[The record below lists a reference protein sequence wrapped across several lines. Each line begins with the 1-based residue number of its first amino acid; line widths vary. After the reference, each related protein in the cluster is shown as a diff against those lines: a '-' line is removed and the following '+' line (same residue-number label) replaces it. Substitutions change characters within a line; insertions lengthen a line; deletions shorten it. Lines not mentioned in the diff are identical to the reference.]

1 MRRSTFRSRSTVL
14 LWMIAPLTVL
24 SSQSLSAQMLPEKEL
39 PPPSSTLKDGLKS
52 VTGLRELAD
61 GRVLVVDSLGERLV
75 VVDLATGKVETKMK
89 AGTEEDEFR
98 VLSPLWAWPGDS
110 VAAADLGTG
119 RLTIFRPDGTPARTM
134 RFGGGG
140 GPPGGMP
147 GGNPVSIAPGG
158 RGGAPGGARGPR
170 GPSIRYLAGTDRAIA
185 AGAPARPVTA
195 PNPGTPPARAP
206 FAILRLSLRT
216 MRPDTVAQLMGPQ
229 LPRSPLT
236 NNQVGTFN
244 VFVATTPLQALDTW
258 AAMADGTVAVIRA
271 ASYRIEWYAPNG
283 ERTVTDS
290 VPYTPIPVTSNDK
303 KRVLEDYKA
312 VGGALLAASP
322 QRTAILAVTYSE
334 PPSWPTLNPPFRGDI
349 VPQVDPDDRIWLASR
364 CASDDGALCYD
375 VIDRTGDR
383 VARYHLPPK
392 TRVAG
397 FGKGAVYTAFEQK
410 SDKEVLQ
417 RHPLN

>member
-1 MRRSTFRSRSTVL
+1 MPRRPSFIFRSAPL
-14 LWMIAPLTVL
+14 LWVLAPLSAL
-24 SSQSLSAQMLPEKEL
+24 PAQMLPDKEL

-52 VTGLRELAD
+52 IAGLRELAD
-61 GRVLVVDSLGERLV
+61 GRVLVVDSVGERLV
-75 VVDLATGKVETKMK
+75 TVDLSTGKVETKMK

-110 VAAADLGTG
+110 VAAADLGKG
-119 RLTIFRPDGTPARTM
+119 RLTIFQPDGAPARTL

-140 GPPGGMP
+140 AAGGMP
-147 GGNPVSIAPGG
+147 GGNPVSVAPAGRAGG
-158 RGGAPGGARGPR
+158 AAPGGARGPR
-170 GPSIRYLAGTDRAIA
+170 GPIIRYLSGTDRAIA
-185 AGAPARPVTA
+185 AGTPARPLTA

-258 AAMADGTVAVIRA
+258 AAMSDGTVAVIRA

-290 VPYTPIPVTSNDK
+290 VPYTPIPVTNNDK
-303 KRVLEDYKA
+303 KRVMEDYKA

-334 PPSWPTLNPPFRGDI
+334 PPSWPALNPPFRGDI
-349 VPQVDPDDRIWLASR
+349 VPQVDPDDRIWLATR

-375 VIDRTGDR
+375 VIDRTGER
-383 VARYHLPPK
+383 VARYRLPPK

-410 SDKEVLQ
+410 SDKELLQ

>member
-1 MRRSTFRSRSTVL
+1 MPRQSFVSRAAAL
-14 LWMIAPLTVL
+14 LFLFAPLPVL
-24 SSQSLSAQMLPEKEL
+24 RAQMLPEKEL
-39 PPPSSTLKDGLKS
+39 APPSSTLKDGLKS

-61 GRVLVVDSLGERLV
+61 GRVLVVDSVGEKLV
-75 VVDLATGKVETKMK
+75 LVDLATGKVDTRMK

-98 VLSPLWAWPGDS
+98 ALSPLWAWPGDS
-110 VAAADLGTG
+110 VAAADLGKG

-140 GPPGGMP
+140 APGGMP
-147 GGNPVSIAPGG
+147 GGNPANIAPAG
-158 RGGAPGGARGPR
+158 RGGAPAGARGPR
-170 GPSIRYLAGTDRAIA
+170 GPTIRYLAGTDRAIA
-185 AGAPARPVTA
+185 AGTPARPLIA

-258 AAMADGTVAVIRA
+258 AAMSDGTVAVIRA
-271 ASYRIEWYAPNG
+271 ASYRVEWYAPNG

-290 VPYTPIPVTSNDK
+290 VPYTPIPVTNNDK
-303 KRVLEDYKA
+303 KRVLEDYKT

-334 PPSWPTLNPPFRGDI
+334 PPSWPALNPPFRGDI
-349 VPQVDPDDRIWLASR
+349 TPQVDPDDRIWLATR

-375 VIDRTGDR
+375 VIDRTGER
-383 VARYHLPPK
+383 VARYRLPPK

-397 FGKGAVYTAFEQK
+397 FGKGSVYTAFEQK
-410 SDKEVLQ
+410 SDKELLQ

>member
-1 MRRSTFRSRSTVL
+1 
-14 LWMIAPLTVL
+14 
-24 SSQSLSAQMLPEKEL
+24 
-39 PPPSSTLKDGLKS
+39 
-52 VTGLRELAD
+52 
-61 GRVLVVDSLGERLV
+61 
-75 VVDLATGKVETKMK
+75 
-89 AGTEEDEFR
+89 
-98 VLSPLWAWPGDS
+98 
-110 VAAADLGTG
+110 
-119 RLTIFRPDGTPARTM
+119 
-134 RFGGGG
+134 
-140 GPPGGMP
+140 
-147 GGNPVSIAPGG
+147 
-158 RGGAPGGARGPR
+158 
-170 GPSIRYLAGTDRAIA
+170 
-185 AGAPARPVTA
+185 
-195 PNPGTPPARAP
+195 
-206 FAILRLSLRT
+206 

-258 AAMADGTVAVIRA
+258 AAMSDGTVAVIRA
-271 ASYRIEWYAPNG
+271 ASYRVEWYAPNG

-312 VGGALLAASP
+312 VGSALLAASP

-349 VPQVDPDDRIWLASR
+349 VPQVDPDDRIWLATR

-383 VARYHLPPK
+383 VARYRLPPK

-410 SDKEVLQ
+410 SDKELLQ